1 MCQWFIL
8 ITTVLMDEVLF
19 LAMYREYFD
28 GSVRGKPSAF
38 FAKVETA
45 IDEKK
50 VEAKVR
56 QRILAELA
64 QASQVPD
71 LGELAQAVDMETG
84 STTIN
89 HHHHIKLIFIKLIF
103 IFTQETGS

>member
-1 MCQWFIL
+1 
-8 ITTVLMDEVLF
+8 MDEVLF

-56 QRILAELA
+56 QRILVELA
-64 QASQVPD
+64 EASQAPSPQAVD
-71 LGELAQAVDMETG
+71 RNLGELAEASQAPSQQAVDMETG
-84 STTIN
+84 S
-89 HHHHIKLIFIKLIF
+89 
-103 IFTQETGS
+103 